1 LNIQFIILLEILYFF
16 NKHAIFTTMMS
27 RIIFLPLAIFNL
39 DGFKYSENRLIHRWQ
54 KYNNV
59 FVIILLLIF
68 LMLIIGLDT
77 FSQQQRRRKRRA
89 FKPSNSPS

>member
-1 LNIQFIILLEILYFF
+1 MNIQLIILLEILYFF
-16 NKHAIFTTMMS
+16 NEHAIFTTMMS

-59 FVIILLLIF
+59 FVIIKGKKGKPG
-68 LMLIIGLDT
+68 MQYKTGN
-77 FSQQQRRRKRRA
+77 RA
-89 FKPSNSPS
+89 EQKKKKLWN